1 MKKNYDPLG
10 NKTFSLAMQIVK
22 LQKRLQAEKR
32 EYAVSKQLFTSGTL
46 AGVLIRESFTAQ
58 SDREFVKKFSK
69 AKEHCFETIYWLE
82 ILHQS
87 KLIEKHEFETLQN
100 LSLEIIKM
108 ISSSIRTKKKNIN
121 N

>member
-10 NKTFSLAMQIVK
+10 NKSFSLAMKIVK
-22 LQKRLQAEKR
+22 LQKRLQAEER
-32 EYAVSKQLFTSGTL
+32 EYAISKQLFSAGTL
-46 AGVLIRESFTAQ
+46 TGVLIRESFSAQ
-58 SDREFVKKFSK
+58 SDREFVKKFYK

-87 KLIEKHEFETLQN
+87 KLIEKQEFENLKN

-108 ISSSIRTKKKNIN
+108 IASSIRTKKKNIK
-121 N
+121 